1 MPPHKTR
8 SVRYIACGALINL
21 VISKKKMEEKK
32 EEEERIV
39 CEKLNIV
46 Y

>member
-21 VISKKKMEEKK
+21 VISKKKWKKKKKKKKKK
-32 EEEERIV
+32 ELFV
-39 CEKLNIV
+39 KN
-46 Y
+46 